1 MWKLLVLALLAVAH
15 AAYYEEL
22 TARQLPEIGRRAT
35 TWKAGYNKRLA
46 NMSKEQLKQLLGA
59 KLDKAPVDAPM
70 VFPQT
75 KPATLPTTFDAR
87 TQWPECT
94 LIGFIRDQAQ
104 CGSCWAVSS
113 SAAMGDRTCIST
125 SGAQVP
131 YLSDEDVMTCC
142 GRQCAPD
149 GNGCDGGYPLAAW
162 EWWSKTGVVTGGPY
176 DSNQGCEP
184 YMINPES
191 SSSAKAPACSKT
203 CEKSYNGQYASD
215 KHKGSTYYAVG
226 NGVTGMQQEL
236 FSNGPIV
243 SAFTVYEDF
252 YNYVSGVY
260 QHKYG
265 AAVGGHAV
273 KIVGWGTENDTPYWL
288 VANSWNAS
296 WGLQGF
302 FKIIRGTDDCGF
314 ESSISAGKY

>member
-22 TARQLPEIGRRAT
+22 VARTLPEVAKRNP
-35 TWKAGYNKRLA
+35 TWKAGYNKRFA
-46 NMSKEQLKQLLGA
+46 NKSKEELKAMLGA
-59 KLDKAPVDAPM
+59 KLDKKFDAPIAY
-70 VFPQT
+70 PQT
-75 KPATLPTTFDAR
+75 QPGALPDTFDAR
-87 TQWPECT
+87 TQWPQCP
-94 LIGFIRDQAQ
+94 LIGFIRDQSQ

-113 SAAMGDRTCIST
+113 SAAMGDRSCIT
-125 SGAQVP
+125 SNGQQQL

-142 GRQCAPD
+142 TSCGS
-149 GNGCDGGYPLAAW
+149 GCEGGYPLMAW
-162 EWWSKTGVVTGGPY
+162 EWWTRTGVVTGGPY
-176 DSNQGCEP
+176 DSNQGCQPYAISPTATREP
-184 YMINPES
+184 PT
-191 SSSAKAPACSKT
+191 PA
-203 CEKSYNGQYASD
+203 CEKSCEKGYSVSYTND

-252 YNYVSGVY
+252 YSYVSGVY

-265 AAVGGHAV
+265 EEVGGHAV
-273 KIVGWGTENDTPYWL
+273 KIVGWGTENNTPYWL

-296 WGLQGF
+296 WGIDGF
-302 FKIIRGTDDCGF
+302 FKIIRGTNDCGF
-314 ESSISAGKY
+314 ESSISAGKP